1 MSPVHLYPINVN
13 NLHCC
18 AIRAKGCLYG
28 GGSVLLV
35 GRANH
40 CCRDRASQLNSLLKF
55 VFVYMRGGPAVLGGI
70 SLLTNEISPNRGGN
84 FPFSS
89 QERWKYSI
97 FLQGALEIFHY
108 SFLFSPILFLK
119 PELIIGLI
127 ILEFQGAKI
136 WNSLNENIKL
146 LSVSQFKKK

>member
-97 FLQGALEIFHY
+97 FLLGALEIFHFPPR
-108 SFLFSPILFLK
+108 SAGNIPLLFSLFSNTFPK
-119 PELIIGLI
+119 ARTNYRID
-127 ILEFQGAKI
+127 
-136 WNSLNENIKL
+136 NIRIPRG
-146 LSVSQFKKK
+146 